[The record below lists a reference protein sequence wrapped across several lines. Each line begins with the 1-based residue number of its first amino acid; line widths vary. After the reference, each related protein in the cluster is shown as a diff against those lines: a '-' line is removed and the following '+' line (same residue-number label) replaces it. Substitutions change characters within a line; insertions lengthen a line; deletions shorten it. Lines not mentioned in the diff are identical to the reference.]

1 MSRIAVFSAKS
12 VSLLIAAV
20 IVVAA
25 GFAWGTTMWLDSKF
39 VQVEA
44 LDENS
49 PDIKRP
55 EAQRDTENFL
65 IVGSDSRAGDNA
77 ALDKTRVSGARSD
90 TVMIAHIPADRR
102 RVVVVSFPRDLE
114 VTRPACTRWNSATGA
129 YTTETV
135 PAAAQVK
142 LNTAYA
148 FGGPRCVTK
157 LIQQLTGIRMN
168 HFAGIDF
175 SGFQRMVDAVGG
187 VPMHVSAPVIDK
199 YQGTVVARPGTI
211 TFDGERALRFVRSRT
226 VQGDPTSDY
235 GRIKRQQQ
243 VISALLGTAL
253 SREVVLDSEKLGS
266 FVTAFA
272 DTTVGENIDVT
283 QLLTLAQSMN
293 ASEDKRVTFLTVPT
307 TGGANTRGNEVLLEG
322 EASALFTALIDNAP
336 LPKGLVS

>member
-1 MSRIAVFSAKS
+1 MFSAKS
-12 VSLLIAAV
+12 VALLIATA
-20 IVVAA
+20 IVAA
-25 GFAWGTTMWLDSKF
+25 AGVAWGTTAWLDSKF

-55 EAQRDTENFL
+55 DAQRGTENFL
-65 IVGSDSRAGDNA
+65 IVGSDSRGGANA
-77 ALDKTRVSGARSD
+77 KLDKAGVSGARSD

-129 YTTETV
+129 YTLETV
-135 PAAAQVK
+135 PSAANVK

-187 VPMHVSAPVIDK
+187 VPMNIPAPVIDK
-199 YQGTVVARPGTI
+199 YQGTVVAKPGAL

-235 GRIKRQQQ
+235 GRIERQQQ

-253 SREVVLDSEKLGS
+253 SREVLLDSEKLGS

-272 DTTVGENIDVT
+272 DATVGENIDVT

-293 ASEDKRVTFLTVPT
+293 ASEDQRVTFLTVPT

-322 EASALFTALIDNAP
+322 EASALFTALIDNGP
-336 LPKGLVS
+336 LPKGLVR